1 MLKSVDILIGLSVVM
16 LVVSMAVTLINQAIL
31 NLLASRGHNLRDG
44 LADLLELLDAGMTR
58 KEAETIVEKTLSHP
72 IIGGKIK
79 PWVPSWLRPVVQ
91 FFKYG
96 DVIHRE
102 EFIKILLGL
111 SMFDNSKIQK
121 LLTDI
126 GGKIAN
132 GIQAKQKA
140 AIDTDI
146 DNLKKELEKTLAF
159 AKGKFDRLIN
169 NLKTAANADDQQ
181 LQYKKLLDA
190 ISRETPPLETLKNV
204 LKANGIENPT
214 STLKNVRMLALEYEK
229 SQPELAHDVRQTNA
243 LLQEA
248 SSEFLAKISMN
259 FDQVIDRV
267 SVRFTSTTRV
277 VTFFSAALVAIVLQL
292 DTVNIMNRLAMDDAM
307 RVAFVETAFK
317 LDSDKSVKDLV
328 VNSKTGTEQSSSE
341 NSDKDQT
348 QPSTEEDKA
357 KQEAYKE
364 KEKEYLVFLAHQGVI
379 NLSTD
384 VCVF

>member
-1 MLKSVDILIGLSVVM
+1 
-16 LVVSMAVTLINQAIL
+16 
-31 NLLASRGHNLRDG
+31 
-44 LADLLELLDAGMTR
+44 
-58 KEAETIVEKTLSHP
+58 
-72 IIGGKIK
+72 
-79 PWVPSWLRPVVQ
+79 
-91 FFKYG
+91 
-96 DVIHRE
+96 
-102 EFIKILLGL
+102 
-111 SMFDNSKIQK
+111 
-121 LLTDI
+121 
-126 GGKIAN
+126 
-132 GIQAKQKA
+132 
-140 AIDTDI
+140 
-146 DNLKKELEKTLAF
+146 
-159 AKGKFDRLIN
+159 
-169 NLKTAANADDQQ
+169 
-181 LQYKKLLDA
+181 
-190 ISRETPPLETLKNV
+190 
-204 LKANGIENPT
+204 
-214 STLKNVRMLALEYEK
+214 MLALEYEK

-384 VCVF
+384 VKDRTNNWSDVSVPGVFLSILLLSLGAPFWYNTLGKLLQMRSALTQKDDVQKNIRQTTQVPGTLSQPNANNPPSNYQA